1 MQTLADLTT
10 LRLGGPANRLIEA
23 RTEEEVVELV
33 KEADATG
40 EPVLVLA
47 GGSNVVVA
55 DSGFPGTVVHV
66 LTRGVE
72 RDGTSFT
79 VQAGERW
86 DPFVAA
92 RVADGLAGVECLS
105 GIPGSTGAT
114 PIQNVGAYGQE
125 VSEVITSV
133 RVFDREEH
141 EVTELS
147 PEQCGFSYRS
157 SAFKREPGEWVVLA
171 VTFALDAQPNS
182 RPIRYSELA
191 RRLGIELN
199 ETAPLAE
206 VREAVL
212 DLRRSKGMVID
223 PDDPDSVSAGSFFT
237 NPILDP
243 AHFEQLEER
252 VAAVAGPDA
261 RLPSFPE
268 PDGQVKTSAAW
279 LVEHAGFGR
288 GYGAPGPIM
297 VSTKHSLALTNRG
310 GGTTAQLLAL
320 AREIQVGVRERFG
333 VELTPEPVFVGDGW
347 GASKS

>member
-1 MQTLADLTT
+1 MQKLADLTT
-10 LRLGGPANRLIEA
+10 LRLGGPAGRFVEA
-23 RTEEEVVELV
+23 STEDELV
-33 KEADATG
+33 AAVREADAAS

-47 GGSNVVVA
+47 GGSNLVVA
-55 DSGFPGTVVHV
+55 DGGFPGTVVHV

-72 RDGTSFT
+72 RDGKSFT
-79 VQAGERW
+79 VQAGEPW

-92 RVADGLAGVECLS
+92 CVEEGLAGIECLS

-125 VSEVITSV
+125 VAEVITSV

-141 EVTELS
+141 EVVELT
-147 PEQCGFSYRS
+147 PDQCWFSYRS
-157 SAFKREPGEWVVLA
+157 SAFKREPGEWVVLT
-171 VTFALDAQPNS
+171 VTFALDAQPHS
-182 RPIRYSELA
+182 RPIRYRELA
-191 RRLGIELN
+191 RALGVELD
-199 ETAPLAE
+199 ESAPLAD

-212 DLRRSKGMVID
+212 SLRRSKGMVID

-243 AHFEQLEER
+243 AHFEELEER
-252 VAAVAGPDA
+252 VARDLGPDA
-261 RLPSFPE
+261 RLPNFPD

-297 VSTKHSLALTNRG
+297 VSTKHSLALVNRG

-320 AREIQVGVRERFG
+320 AHEIQQGVRRRFG
-333 VELTPEPVFVGDGW
+333 VELTPEPRFVG
-347 GASKS
+347 

>member
-1 MQTLADLTT
+1 MQKLADLTT
-10 LRLGGPANRLIEA
+10 LRLGGPAGRFVEA
-23 RTEEEVVELV
+23 STEDELV
-33 KEADATG
+33 AAVREADAAS

-47 GGSNVVVA
+47 GGSNLVVA
-55 DSGFPGTVVHV
+55 DGGFPGTVVHV

-72 RDGTSFT
+72 RDGKSFT
-79 VQAGERW
+79 VQAGEPW

-92 RVADGLAGVECLS
+92 CVEEGLAGIECLS

-125 VSEVITSV
+125 VAEVITSV

-141 EVTELS
+141 EVVELT
-147 PEQCGFSYRS
+147 PDQCWFSYRS
-157 SAFKREPGEWVVLA
+157 SAFKREPGEWVVLT
-171 VTFALDAQPNS
+171 VTFALDAQPHS
-182 RPIRYSELA
+182 RPIRYRELA
-191 RRLGIELN
+191 RALGVELD
-199 ETAPLAE
+199 ESAPLAD

-212 DLRRSKGMVID
+212 SLRRSKGMVID

-243 AHFEQLEER
+243 AHFEELEER
-252 VAAVAGPDA
+252 VARDLGPDA
-261 RLPSFPE
+261 RLPSFPD

-297 VSTKHSLALTNRG
+297 VSTKHSLALVNRG

-320 AREIQVGVRERFG
+320 AHEIQQGVRRRFG
-333 VELTPEPVFVGDGW
+333 VELTPEPRFVG
-347 GASKS
+347 